1 MPVRFIDNVTA
12 TAVYINP
19 RYVTTLRPDPVD
31 PLHVT
36 IVRMEDGETIRVRGE
51 HTEVADK
58 LRTVATEAVA
68 A

>member
-1 MPVRFIDNVTA
+1 MRRQRCPCDVVT
-12 TAVYINP
+12 V
-19 RYVTTLRPDPVD
+19 RPDPAD
-31 PLHVT
+31 PLNVS

-58 LRTVATEAVA
+58 LRSAATEAVA

>member
-1 MPVRFIDNVTA
+1 MPVKFIDSVTA

-19 RYVTTLRPDPVD
+19 RYVVTLRPDPAD
-31 PLHVT
+31 PLNVT

-58 LRTVATEAVA
+58 LSTALAVA